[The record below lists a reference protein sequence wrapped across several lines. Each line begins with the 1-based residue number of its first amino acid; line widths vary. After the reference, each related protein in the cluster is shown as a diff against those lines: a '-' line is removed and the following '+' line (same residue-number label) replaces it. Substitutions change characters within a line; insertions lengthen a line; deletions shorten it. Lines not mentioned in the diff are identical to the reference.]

1 MGEGAMQVGALQGE
15 AMQGGEEDPCS
26 CLPQLFWL
34 FSLLPPQHWPLLF
47 SVLWPGLGQEQAWNL
62 SQPCLHSRFFP
73 LQRALLGWL
82 RPSGQPGLLCPHQPW
97 PDA

>member
-1 MGEGAMQVGALQGE
+1 MQVGAMQGE
-15 AMQGGEEDPCS
+15 AMQGREEDPCS

-47 SVLWPGLGQEQAWNL
+47 SVLWPGLEREQAW
-62 SQPCLHSRFFP
+62 FFP
-73 LQRALLGWL
+73 LRRAFLGWL